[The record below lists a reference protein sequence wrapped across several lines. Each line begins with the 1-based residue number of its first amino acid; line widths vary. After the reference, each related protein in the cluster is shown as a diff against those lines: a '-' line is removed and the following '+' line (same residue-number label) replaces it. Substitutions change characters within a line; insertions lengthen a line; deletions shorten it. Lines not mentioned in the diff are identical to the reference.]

1 MVVPAKG
8 QDRCPLLVLTRV
20 ECVKVGWYSTLGVR
34 SLRVAEGRG
43 SETANEKPIA
53 KYWIYKIAVGKGYF
67 LVRNVG
73 RVVVV
78 MPVSF
83 A

>member
-1 MVVPAKG
+1 MVAPAKG
-8 QDRCPLLVLTRV
+8 QDRCPSLVLTRA
-20 ECVKVGWYSTLGVR
+20 ECVKVGWYSTLGGR
-34 SLRVAEGRG
+34 SLRVAEVQE

-53 KYWIYKIAVGKGYF
+53 KYSIYKKAVGKGYF

-78 MPVSF
+78 KP
-83 A
+83 